1 MFSNAADLQPAASR
15 KSELLYLHFSK
26 TIPALQEYLLQVDSA
41 KWLGLR
47 PCVSCLCQI
56 LRRFRGLRG
65 SKYFLRGSTF
75 YVGDNFMYVVW
86 VIYFFVWVKIFA
98 LVKFFFGGL
107 TFIY

>member
-65 SKYFLRGSTF
+65 STF
-75 YVGDNFMYVVW
+75 YVVHNFMYVVW

>member
-26 TIPALQEYLLQVDSA
+26 TISALQEYLLQWDSA

-47 PCVSCLCQI
+47 PYVSCQGQL
-56 LRRFRGLRG
+56 LRRFHGLRG